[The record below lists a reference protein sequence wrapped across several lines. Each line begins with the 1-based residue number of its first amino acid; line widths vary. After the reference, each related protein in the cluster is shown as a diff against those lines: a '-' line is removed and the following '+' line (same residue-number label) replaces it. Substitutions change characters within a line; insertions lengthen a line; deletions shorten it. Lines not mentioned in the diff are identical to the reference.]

1 MDIQKINLEK
11 LYNTRDLG
19 GFVTKDGRKIRPHR
33 LIRSGDLYD
42 ASEKDIQTLV
52 NVYGLRTVID
62 FRTAQER
69 AQRPDPEIKGV
80 QNIWHPIFEESHA
93 GITREKEGEKD
104 FLEGF
109 MQDALSGHVS
119 PEDRMNDMYLQMVS
133 SDYVRVQYRT
143 FISLLL
149 DQTQGAV
156 LWHCSAGKDRVGMGT
171 SLILYALGVDM
182 ETIFDD
188 YLMVNEFTRD
198 GVAAQLKALAG
209 RGATAAQMDGLK
221 VLLAVKRR
229 YIETVYDY
237 LEKRYGSLDQSLEQ
251 AFGMTPEKRKK
262 LQEMYLDSPVQ

>member
-19 GFVTKDGRKIRPHR
+19 GFVTKDGRTVRPHS
-33 LIRSGDLYD
+33 LIRSGDLHD
-42 ASEKDIQTLV
+42 ASENDIQTLV

-80 QNIWHPIFEESHA
+80 KNIWHPIFEESYA
-93 GITREKEGEKD
+93 GITREKEGNKD

-109 MQDALSGHVS
+109 MKDALSGNVS
-119 PEDRMNDMYLQMVS
+119 PEDLMNQMYLQMVS
-133 SDYVRVQYRT
+133 SDFVRVQYRA
-143 FISLLL
+143 FMSLLL
-149 DQTQGAV
+149 ENTQGAV

-171 SLILYALGVDM
+171 SLLLYALGVDT

-198 GVAAQLKALAG
+198 SVNAQLKALAH
-209 RGATAAQMDGLK
+209 RGAGEAQMEGLK
-221 VLLAVKRR
+221 VLLTVKRR
-229 YIETVYDY
+229 YMETVYNY
-237 LEKRYGSLDQSLEQ
+237 LETRYGSLDQSLER
-251 AFGMTPEKRKK
+251 AFGITPEKRKR
-262 LQEMYLDSPVQ
+262 LQDIFLI